1 VLFLSAGEAGT
12 KFWLFKIL
20 SVLRLKNCPVADTPS
35 SVDATSDNRYDTRF
49 DFDFAA
55 SLLLEIAQ
63 ERSVERLIQKSI
75 AAASNHPEFARVEF
89 WLIEKEDNSRCE
101 EMSQPADQTRCLR
114 LVAAAENTKLGGAR
128 ESSRFYDSEEW
139 FLLGVGFAGKI
150 AQTGQMIVLDNA
162 TRAQD
167 EFPGLDLARLGK
179 LRGCAG
185 APISFR
191 DEILGV
197 LTIFSY
203 ANITLDRRAWHKIF
217 CDHVGAAIA
226 NARAFEEIQKLKT
239 ELEQQNAYL
248 KEEVIEARAFGELV
262 GHSAALRQISGQIDL
277 VAPTDASVLI
287 LGETGTGKEL
297 VAHEIHSRSRRKD
310 KPFIRVNCAS
320 IPKDLY
326 ESEFFGHARGAF
338 TGAVKD
344 RTGRFESAEGGTIF
358 LDEIGEVP
366 LELQSKL
373 LRVLQEKS
381 YERVGEDRTRRA
393 DVRIIAAT
401 NRDLKTEAAAR
412 RFREDLYYR
421 LNVFPVQVAPLR
433 ERREDISLLA
443 QHFINNSVKEMG
455 SAKPRLTRAGCI
467 QLQNY
472 DWPGNVRELR
482 NVIERAVILA
492 RGKTLEFDLPIR
504 QNQSHSVSPKSRAE
518 SFIEAGFFTEAEMLQ
533 KERDNL
539 ERVLEK
545 ANWKVKGADGAAELM
560 GVKPNTLLARIKKLG
575 LKRPSTSVAK

>member
-1 VLFLSAGEAGT
+1 
-12 KFWLFKIL
+12 
-20 SVLRLKNCPVADTPS
+20 
-35 SVDATSDNRYDTRF
+35 
-49 DFDFAA
+49 
-55 SLLLEIAQ
+55 
-63 ERSVERLIQKSI
+63 
-75 AAASNHPEFARVEF
+75 
-89 WLIEKEDNSRCE
+89 
-101 EMSQPADQTRCLR
+101 
-114 LVAAAENTKLGGAR
+114 
-128 ESSRFYDSEEW
+128 
-139 FLLGVGFAGKI
+139 
-150 AQTGQMIVLDNA
+150 
-162 TRAQD
+162 
-167 EFPGLDLARLGK
+167 
-179 LRGCAG
+179 
-185 APISFR
+185 
-191 DEILGV
+191 
-197 LTIFSY
+197 
-203 ANITLDRRAWHKIF
+203 
-217 CDHVGAAIA
+217 
-226 NARAFEEIQKLKT
+226 
-239 ELEQQNAYL
+239 
-248 KEEVIEARAFGELV
+248 
-262 GHSAALRQISGQIDL
+262 LRQVSGQIDL

-297 VAHEIHSRSRRKD
+297 VAHEIHRRSKRRD

-326 ESEFFGHARGAF
+326 ESEFFGHAKGAF
-338 TGAVKD
+338 TGAIKD

-433 ERREDISLLA
+433 ERREDITLLA

-455 SAKPRLTRAGCI
+455 SAKPRLTRAGSI

-472 DWPGNVRELR
+472 DWPGNIRELR

-504 QNQSHSVSPKSRAE
+504 QTQPHSVSPKSRVE
-518 SFIEAGFFTEAEMLQ
+518 SFTEAGFFTEAEMLQ

-545 ANWKVKGADGAAELM
+545 ANWKVKGEAGAAELM

-575 LKRPSTSVAK
+575 LKRPTISVAK